1 MPCNFIFYFSV
12 NLCSLFLL
20 CFICLVEMQHDS
32 ILKFQSNTI
41 HLIIRNLNLP
51 FTSTSFSAFLKIPGT
66 IFANLTCFIDYL
78 PKWQSKF
85 TNKRDTRNPKPIYIY
100 ISGLIQL
107 TICVNVIDLYSCHVI
122 SPSSLS
128 RLLRMV
134 SCSFYNAIKKIIN
147 YHFWLFI
154 IIFFWGINKLY
165 IIIM

>member
-1 MPCNFIFYFSV
+1 MQSFFTVFHMSSRNATWFYSEISIKHHPFDHKKLELAFHFDIFQCFSE
-12 NLCSLFLL
+12 NSWDN
-20 CFICLVEMQHDS
+20 ICQP
-32 ILKFQSNTI
+32 N
-41 HLIIRNLNLP
+41 
-51 FTSTSFSAFLKIPGT
+51 
-66 IFANLTCFIDYL
+66 CFIDYL

-147 YHFWLFI
+147 YHF
-154 IIFFWGINKLY
+154 
-165 IIIM
+165 